1 MNEQE
6 VMKQLRELIDD
17 RNSFI
22 GQEVTEDDF
31 YSKDKEALETII
43 AMYENTKRELL
54 HRDELLLENYKTMD
68 KRNELISEQKAQISS
83 LEEKVKDM
91 PEKKS
96 NATNDFSG
104 GIIPTLAEALGGK
117 TKADYQVIE
126 SKYYILIR
134 YLQVHYKENMSLSA
148 DDARKILKAVEG
160 VNIKVGGKDNG

>member
-6 VMKQLRELIDD
+6 VMKQLRELIED

-54 HRDELLLENYKTMD
+54 YRDELLLENYKNMD
-68 KRNELISEQKAQISS
+68 KQNELISIQKKQITE
-83 LEEKVKDM
+83 LEEKLM
-91 PEKKS
+91 YIPEKKS
-96 NATNDFSG
+96 SDTNDFYG
-104 GIIPTLAEALGGK
+104 GIVPTLAEALGGK
-117 TKADYQVIE
+117 TKADYKVIE

-160 VNIKVGGKDNG
+160 INIKVGGKENG